1 MRANRKNFTRT
12 PAGRALLTIAL
23 LGAALSPLAVQ
34 AQPYPDGWEWR
45 ATIYG
50 WLPDL
55 EGTTV
60 FPTGNEGPEFEVD
73 AKDLLDNLDFTFQA
87 AFHGHKG
94 RWGIFS
100 DVLYL
105 DEGGSKS
112 GVRQR
117 LLGPGGG
124 LAAEVEVDARLD
136 VKSWL
141 WTVGG
146 SYTLSR
152 SENHLLDL
160 IAGARMI
167 DMSQE
172 LSWNVSGDIGD
183 VPLPERSGSSEVSGT
198 NWDAIV
204 KLKGFRRF
212 GNWVVP
218 LELDVGA
225 GDSDLV
231 WQAMA
236 GIGYRFGWGE
246 LLLNYRHLDYENDPR
261 APISD
266 LTLSGPMISASFSW

>member
-1 MRANRKNFTRT
+1 MSQRANRQ
-12 PAGRALLTIAL
+12 PIPLRAVSVALVL
-23 LGAALSPLAVQ
+23 LGASLSPPAAQ
-34 AQPYPDGWEWR
+34 AQSYPDDWEWR

-55 EGTTV
+55 DGTTM
-60 FPTGNEGPEFEVD
+60 FPTGTDGPEIEVD
-73 AKDLLDNLDFTFQA
+73 ASELIDNLDFTFQA

-94 RWGIFS
+94 RWGLFT

-105 DEGGSKS
+105 DEGGSNTVS
-112 GVRQR
+112 RQTVRGPHGGV
-117 LLGPGGG
+117 PVS
-124 LAAEVEVDARLD
+124 VELDARLD

-152 SENHLLDL
+152 SDAHLVDL
-160 IAGARMI
+160 TFGARMI
-167 DMSQE
+167 DMRQE
-172 LSWNVSGDIGD
+172 LDWRVIGDIGG
-183 VPLPERSGSSEVSGT
+183 VSLPEQDGSGRVSGT

-204 KLKGFRRF
+204 GLKGFRRF

-218 LELDVGA
+218 WEFDVGA

-236 GIGYRFGWGE
+236 GIGYGFGWGE
-246 LLLNYRHLDYENDPR
+246 LLLNYRYLDYENDENQPV
-261 APISD
+261 SD
-266 LTLSGPMISASFSW
+266 LTLSGPMVAASFSW

>member
-1 MRANRKNFTRT
+1 MMSQRANRQRV
-12 PAGRALLTIAL
+12 PVRAVSVALLL
-23 LGAALSPLAVQ
+23 LGATLSPPAAQ
-34 AQPYPDGWEWR
+34 AQSYPDDWEWR
-45 ATIYG
+45 ATVYG

-55 EGTTV
+55 DGKTI
-60 FPTGNEGPEFEVD
+60 FPTGTDGPEIEVD
-73 AKDLLDNLDFTFQA
+73 ASELIDNLDFTFQA

-94 RWGIFS
+94 RWGLFT

-112 GVRQR
+112 QVLQR

-124 LAAEVEVDARLD
+124 LPFAVELDARLD

-152 SENHLLDL
+152 SDDHLVDWVV
-160 IAGARMI
+160 GARMI
-167 DMSQE
+167 DMTQE
-172 LSWNVSGDIGD
+172 LAWHATADIAET
-183 VPLPERSGSSEVSGT
+183 PLTEQSGSSRVSGT
-198 NWDAIV
+198 NWDDIV
-204 KLKGFRRF
+204 GLKGFRRF

-218 LELDVGA
+218 WEFDVGA

-246 LLLNYRHLDYENDPR
+246 LLLNYRYLDYENDENQPV
-261 APISD
+261 SD
-266 LTLSGPMISASFSW
+266 LTLSGPMVAASFSW